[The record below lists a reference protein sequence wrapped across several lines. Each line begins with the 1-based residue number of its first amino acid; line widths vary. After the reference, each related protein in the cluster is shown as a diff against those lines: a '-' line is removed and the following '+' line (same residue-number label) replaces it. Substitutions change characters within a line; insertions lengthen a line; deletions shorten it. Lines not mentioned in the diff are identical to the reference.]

1 MKKRMLLT
9 ALALVAITAAAGV
22 AADSTVVKPRAP
34 MSPRLDWALATAK
47 GMNIPVIIDFY
58 ADW

>member
-9 ALALVAITAAAGV
+9 ALAMVAMLAATGM
-22 AADSTVVKPRAP
+22 AADSTAVKPHAP

>member
-1 MKKRMLLT
+1 MKTRMLLT

-22 AADSTVVKPRAP
+22 AADTTEAKPHAP
-34 MSPRLDWALATAK
+34 IAPRLDWALAIAK
-47 GMNIPVIIDFY
+47 EMNIPVIVDFY

>member
-1 MKKRMLLT
+1 MKTRMLLT
-9 ALALVAITAAAGV
+9 ALALVVITATAGV
-22 AADSTVVKPRAP
+22 AADTTAVKPHAP
-34 MSPRLDWALATAK
+34 VAPRLDWAMAIAK